1 MHIGTWSSHSPLPGA
16 RSSKKA
22 SINKANCFSGA
33 HKSEGAGF
41 LPILASGVICH
52 ICGEQ
57 LGLKANQ
64 ETQQRP
70 HWLVPAASAMLNFT
84 TKSPQSRDSSGVRGK
99 AKKIKKNRGGKQKQK
114 TKKPKYGLSEMTS
127 LFFQWMMWLTLQH
140 CVYHRLPNI

>member
-57 LGLKANQ
+57 LGIKANQ

-99 AKKIKKNRGGKQKQK
+99 AKKDKKQEGKQKQK
-114 TKKPKYGLSEMTS
+114 TKKPKYELSEMTS
-127 LFFQWMMWLTLQH
+127 LFFQWMMWLKLQH